1 MSGSGWRQRLPRLL
15 SSKLDSL
22 TCKKVKHTHT
32 QGRSEAAAQA
42 GTDANEAAEENQ
54 GQWRQGKQKLTPP

>member
-1 MSGSGWRQRLPRLL
+1 MTSKLPRLF

-22 TCKKVKHTHT
+22 TCKKVQHTHT

-42 GTDANEAAEENQ
+42 GTDANEAAEEHQ
-54 GQWRQGKQKLTPP
+54 GQ